1 MTLNHIGYR
10 LQHNKVSFRSKAG
23 EHVVV
28 NACGDT

>member
-1 MTLNHIGYR
+1 MILNR
-10 LQHNKVSFRSKAG
+10 LQPSKVSFRSEAG